1 MGFGGLILRVDMAEE
16 KAWDYVNKNIQNW
29 KEKRLKKRKRNR
41 SMDNYRRYNKDIPF
55 ENARNRISSN

>member
-29 KEKRLKKRKRNR
+29 KEKRLKKK
-41 SMDNYRRYNKDIPF
+41 KKQQIHGQLQKV
-55 ENARNRISSN
+55 